1 MEVNDYSQRLAQARN
16 RFSEA
21 SQELK
26 ENYNSN
32 VDSLEQNHETRQK
45 SQRENYNDQKLAMEE
60 SASARLERY
69 DKTLKSA
76 LQERT
81 ERYKKDLDIKKK
93 DFDDT
98 RRKQMDQ
105 YNQKLFT
112 ISKSFETANSEK
124 DKLHAMYKDNIN
136 ERYDDGLAA
145 REKDFNQKLSS
156 TQKSSEEKINQYR
169 DDQQREKKR
178 MLVEH
183 SSEKKQLVQ
192 DASIS
197 RNKINS
203 RHQLDMELL
212 RENAKQK
219 QSTNRNN
226 FENANANLRKTK
238 NAENEAQRE
247 TFEKLTN
254 EIYERNSDELTNAH
268 RANKA
273 DKRDLEKDFA
283 RDRIQL
289 ERKTNKLLNEGSSD
303 KVERTRKNLVNQY
316 EKRIDSLQGNIE
328 ENNYNN
334 SLRSEK
340 MALNFS
346 DESKKA
352 EIMHN
357 RDLDRKDSEMR
368 DLRKEVIGGLKERL
382 DNYQEVTASK
392 LKKADSDR
400 EQLEVTSR
408 QKLTNNLSR
417 QRVEFGRTVNQ
428 INDANKQAI
437 SEIQDEVA
445 KEQTQFYQKTKRDVH
460 NQIED
465 LKVDMKTVHAKKSE
479 SLTKQIL
486 QKEQENNRIT
496 DKYEAKIS
504 MLKAKS
510 AKEMEQLKVFE
521 SERRAEDRRS
531 TQRAMAKKQRE
542 FNKTLQNV
550 RSDYEGRLGSAKANA
565 DLHVSKLTERY
576 EDELIRQRTDANKE
590 LQRTVSMMKA
600 DYNRLVDK
608 NVLEKETLTN
618 QYELKM
624 DKLRE
629 ANRLAS
635 EVKSTRSGEV

>member
-1 MEVNDYSQRLAQARN
+1 
-16 RFSEA
+16 
-21 SQELK
+21 
-26 ENYNSN
+26 
-32 VDSLEQNHETRQK
+32 
-45 SQRENYNDQKLAMEE
+45 
-60 SASARLERY
+60 
-69 DKTLKSA
+69 
-76 LQERT
+76 
-81 ERYKKDLDIKKK
+81 
-93 DFDDT
+93 
-98 RRKQMDQ
+98 
-105 YNQKLFT
+105 
-112 ISKSFETANSEK
+112 
-124 DKLHAMYKDNIN
+124 
-136 ERYDDGLAA
+136 
-145 REKDFNQKLSS
+145 
-156 TQKSSEEKINQYR
+156 
-169 DDQQREKKR
+169 
-178 MLVEH
+178 
-183 SSEKKQLVQ
+183 
-192 DASIS
+192 
-197 RNKINS
+197 
-203 RHQLDMELL
+203 
-212 RENAKQK
+212 
-219 QSTNRNN
+219 
-226 FENANANLRKTK
+226 
-238 NAENEAQRE
+238 
-247 TFEKLTN
+247 
-254 EIYERNSDELTNAH
+254 
-268 RANKA
+268 
-273 DKRDLEKDFA
+273 
-283 RDRIQL
+283 
-289 ERKTNKLLNEGSSD
+289 
-303 KVERTRKNLVNQY
+303 
-316 EKRIDSLQGNIE
+316 
-328 ENNYNN
+328 
-334 SLRSEK
+334 
-340 MALNFS
+340 
-346 DESKKA
+346 
-352 EIMHN
+352 MHN